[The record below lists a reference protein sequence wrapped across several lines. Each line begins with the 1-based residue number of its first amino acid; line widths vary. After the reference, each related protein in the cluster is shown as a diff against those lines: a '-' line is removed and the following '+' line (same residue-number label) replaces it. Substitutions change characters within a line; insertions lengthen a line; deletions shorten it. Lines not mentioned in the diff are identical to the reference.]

1 MNLPPFPE
9 KPEVYG
15 WLQRDRRGHWFLKGS
30 LVARRSIVESFE
42 RGYQV
47 DAQGRWF
54 VQYGWQRVFV
64 SLAHLPLLLRVDGR
78 GQLRDAGGTEVSA
91 IHRVA
96 LDAEGSLM
104 MLTDRGPGALDDG
117 DLAWALD
124 RLRLGAQPVDDE
136 GLAATLALPSGT
148 STPLT
153 WTTAAGHRLAVER
166 VDVAEAPAAFGFQ
179 PEPRPL
185 RTAPAAAPH

>member
-30 LVARRSIVESFE
+30 LVARRSIVETFE

-47 DAQGRWF
+47 DATGRWF

-64 SLAHLPLLLRVDGR
+64 SLIHLPLLLRVDGR
-78 GQLRDAGGTEVSA
+78 GQLRDAGGTDVGA

-104 MLTDRGPGALDDG
+104 LLTDRGPGALDDA

-124 RLRLGAQPVDDE
+124 RLQLSEQPVDDD
-136 GLAATLALPSGT
+136 GLAAALALPSG
-148 STPLT
+148 SPTPLT
-153 WTTAAGHRLAVER
+153 WITGDGGRLAVER
-166 VDVAEAPAAFGFQ
+166 VDVADAAAAFGFQ

-185 RTAPAAAPH
+185 RTTAAATPH